1 MKIIAGALKGKTVPV
16 RHSKALRPTS
26 AKVRES
32 LFNIIRQ
39 RVVGSSFADLYA
51 GSGAVGFE
59 ALSRGA
65 RRVVFVD
72 IDRHVINAIERN
84 PAFCNNPLNAAICG
98 DAVGIVSES
107 APSSLRRR
115 VSAPF
120 DIVFA
125 DAPYDSGEVER
136 LLPALQHS
144 WILSEHNALVIVE
157 HPSKKQAPGSS
168 GSLIFLRTYR
178 YGDTSLSV
186 YKTSEDNNE

>member
-39 RVVGSSFADLYA
+39 RVPGSSFADLYA

-65 RRVVFVD
+65 GHVVFVD
-72 IDRHVINAIERN
+72 IDRHVINTIERN

-98 DAVGIVSES
+98 DAVGIVNKSASE
-107 APSSLRRR
+107 PLRRR

-125 DAPYDSGEVER
+125 DPPYGSGEIER
-136 LLPALQHS
+136 LLPTLEHS
-144 WILSEHNALVIVE
+144 WILSAHDALVIVE
-157 HPSKKQAPGSS
+157 HPTKKQMPEET

-186 YKTSEDNNE
+186 YNKN